1 MASVIQILELLESNN
16 SRLFKEEV
24 LEQNIRNVLL
34 RRVFVATFDPYVN
47 YFVSKFKMPK
57 LSGKSSDDDAA
68 VTDFLNFITDDL
80 STRKL
85 TGNAAKDAVIAKF
98 ASFSS
103 ENLQKW
109 CLRILLKNLRCG
121 VSENTINKIWPKSIN
136 RFSVQLAEMLPS
148 RFEAGRGIVLTEP
161 VKYPVRVEPKLDGLR
176 CIAVKHAGVVT
187 LFTRSGTQL
196 ETLPRIKAA
205 LEAAPYDDI
214 VLDGESLGET
224 WNDSASVMMS
234 HKTAKDDSN
243 IVFHVFDAVPYEDWK
258 SQTSADLLEE
268 RVQLVNEMVRAI
280 NSPAVRQVDGTT
292 VSNDSDLMSF
302 YKECMDKGY
311 EGVMIKNLSTPYLF
325 KRSNSVM
332 KMKPV
337 STFEGIV
344 ISHYEGNRGSKREGL
359 WGGFNVLM
367 TNGITTKVGGGFTDA
382 LKAEIDMDPN
392 AWIGKIL
399 EVEGQPD
406 PLTDD
411 GFTKDG
417 KVRFPVFVRQR
428 DRSDVD
434 PALLEAYEVYSFKN
448 PK

>member
-1 MASVIQILELLESNN
+1 MASIIEILELLESNN
-16 SRLFKEEV
+16 SRLFKEEI
-24 LEQNIRNVLL
+24 LEQNIKNSLL

-57 LSGKSSDDDAA
+57 FLGKSSDDDAA
-68 VTDFLNFITDDL
+68 VSDFLNFIADDL
-80 STRKL
+80 STRKI
-85 TGNAAKDAVIAKF
+85 TGNAAKDAVVAKF
-98 ASFSS
+98 AAFSS
-103 ENLQKW
+103 EALQKW

-148 RFEAGRGIVLTEP
+148 RFETGRGIVLTEP
-161 VKYPVRVEPKLDGLR
+161 IKYPVRVEPKLDGLR
-176 CIAVKHAGVVT
+176 CIAVKHAGTVM

-205 LEAAPYDDI
+205 LENAPYDDI

-234 HKTAKDDSN
+234 HKTTKDDSN

-258 SQTSADLLEE
+258 SQTSSDLLEE
-268 RVQLVNEMVRAI
+268 RVQLVKEMVDI
-280 NSPAVRQVDGTT
+280 ISSPAVRQVDGIT
-292 VSNDSDLMSF
+292 VLNDSELMAF

-311 EGVMIKNLSTPYLF
+311 EGVMIKNLSMPYLF
-325 KRSNSVM
+325 KRSNAVM

-344 ISHYEGNRGSKREGL
+344 VGHYEGNRGSKREGL

-367 TNGITTKVGGGFTDA
+367 TNGITTKVGGGFTDVQ
-382 LKAEIDMDPN
+382 KAEIDMDPN

-406 PLTDD
+406 PLTED

-428 DRSDVD
+428 DRADVD
-434 PALLEAYEVYSFKN
+434 PALLEAYEVYSIKN
-448 PK
+448 S